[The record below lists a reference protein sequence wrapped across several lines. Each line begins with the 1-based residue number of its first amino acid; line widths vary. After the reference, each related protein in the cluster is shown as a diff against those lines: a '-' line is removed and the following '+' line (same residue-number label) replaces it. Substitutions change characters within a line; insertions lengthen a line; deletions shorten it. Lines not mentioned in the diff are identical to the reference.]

1 MGSISLNPSTLL
13 SGQGIDV
20 SSVVQQI
27 INAQSGP
34 LTEWQNEASTLSTQ
48 AGLLLG
54 INNNVTNLQTA
65 INALSDPTGALG
77 ALSAT
82 SSQPAILTAT
92 AQGSA
97 AAGTHQ
103 ITVTNLATQS
113 LAYTDP
119 VSNGTLAAGGLTL
132 QVGGGPVTTVPI
144 ASNETLSQLAN
155 DINTANLGITANVV
169 TDANGSR
176 LSLLSNATGQSS
188 TLTVASAGAASAP
201 SYSGTG
207 NGTISGLAGGSSSV
221 AETFTLTAIDATHF
235 SVAGS
240 VSGSL
245 GTATVGTA
253 FSSPQIGFTINQG
266 SAQFQAGD
274 AFTVSTTTPPALGIH
289 QVAGTNAALNVDGIP
304 ISSASNTVS
313 GAIPG
318 VTLNLASAAADTPVQ
333 LTVGTDPSQAEAAV
347 NNFISA
353 YNTVIG
359 NINQQYVVDPTTN
372 TEGPLGSD
380 ISLRSLQSTLLNDA
394 AYSVSGNSGLV
405 NLASLGITT
414 NDDGTLS
421 LGLTPSGQTLSQVLA
436 ANPAAFQNFFQNVS
450 QTGFAN
456 NFSNDLNN
464 LTDPTQGPLN
474 VDIAQ
479 NQVQQQALNTSIS
492 NFESQLASEQQQL
505 TQQFNSVNAS
515 LQAYPLLLQA
525 VTEVIGS
532 ISVSSQTGL
541 SSTPTLTSGL

>member
-1 MGSISLNPSTLL
+1 VASISLNPSTLL

-34 LTEWQNEASTLSTQ
+34 LTEWENEASALSTQ

-65 INALSDPTGALG
+65 VEALTDPNGALS

-82 SSQPAILTAT
+82 SSDSSILTAS
-92 AQGSA
+92 AQSTA

-103 ITVTNLATQS
+103 ITVGNLATQS

-119 VSNGTLAAGGLTL
+119 VANGTLAAGGLTL
-132 QVGGGPVTTVPI
+132 QVGSGTTTTVPI
-144 ASNETLSQLAN
+144 AANETLTQLASA
-155 DINTANLGITANVV
+155 INTANLGITANVV

-176 LSLLSNATGQSS
+176 LSLLSNASGQSS
-188 TLTVASAGAASAP
+188 SLAVESAGAAGTPA
-201 SYSGTG
+201 YSGAG
-207 NGTISGLAGGSSSV
+207 NGTISGLTGGPSSV

-235 SVAGS
+235 SVTGS
-240 VSGSL
+240 VSGDL

-253 FSSPQIGFTINQG
+253 FSSGQIGFTIKQG
-266 SAQFQAGD
+266 STSFQAGD
-274 AFTVSTTTPPALGIH
+274 TFTVSTTPPPALAFH
-289 QVAGTNAALNVDGIP
+289 QVAGTNANLSVDGIP

-318 VTLNLASAAADTPVQ
+318 VTLNLASAAPDTPVE
-333 LTVGTDPSQAEAAV
+333 LTVGIDPSGAETAI

-353 YNTVIG
+353 YNTVISA
-359 NINQQYVVDPTTN
+359 INQQYTVDPTTN

-380 ISLRSLQSTLLNDA
+380 ISLRSLQSSLLSDA
-394 AYSVSGNSGLV
+394 AYSISGNSGLV
-405 NLASLGITT
+405 NLASLGINT

-421 LGLTPSGQTLSQVLA
+421 LGLTPSGQTLDQVLA
-436 ANPAAFQNFFQNVS
+436 ANPSAAQNFFQNAS

-456 NFSNDLNN
+456 NFSDDLNN

-479 NQVQQQALNTSIS
+479 NSVQQQSLNTNIS
-492 NFESQLASEQQQL
+492 NFESQLATEQQQL
-505 TQQFNSVNAS
+505 TDQFNSVNAS

>member
-103 ITVTNLATQS
+103 ITVTSLATQS

-132 QVGGGPVTTVPI
+132 QVGSGPVTTVPI
-144 ASNETLSQLAN
+144 AANETLSQLAN

-188 TLTVASAGAASAP
+188 TLTVESAGAASAP

-235 SVAGS
+235 SVTGS

-245 GTATVGTA
+245 GIATVGTA

-274 AFTVSTTTPPALGIH
+274 AFTVSTTPPPALGIH